1 MINNKTDIIGYM
13 QLFFKFWPIGSP
25 EEAYYMEYK
34 CDFTKPLNEDFFKYI
49 LGSFGKICEEQDE
62 KKRIFEG
69 KYIDY
74 ETYASECLADA
85 ENFNTKKGL
94 CKKQLLVLYTIPC
107 SIDPDLNRGFL
118 YQGLLPLQYPCFSL
132 IIYLFRH
139 GFNTNGTVTRIF

>member
-34 CDFTKPLNEDFFKYI
+34 CDFTKPLNEDFFKYV
-49 LGSFGKICEEQDE
+49 LGTFGKVCEEQDE

-74 ETYASECLADA
+74 EPR
-85 ENFNTKKGL
+85 
-94 CKKQLLVLYTIPC
+94 Q
-107 SIDPDLNRGFL
+107 
-118 YQGLLPLQYPCFSL
+118 
-132 IIYLFRH
+132 IIYVVSYLILFNIMIR
-139 GFNTNGTVTRIF
+139 FVI

>member
-34 CDFTKPLNEDFFKYI
+34 CDFAKPLNEDFFKYV
-49 LGSFGKICEEQDE
+49 LGTFGKVCEEQDE

-74 ETYASECLADA
+74 ETYVSECLADA
-85 ENFNTKKGL
+85 ENFNTKKGRL
-94 CKKQLLVLYTIPC
+94 WNWFAARKRTFKNQPKLNYLPATI
-107 SIDPDLNRGFL
+107 NAAGFF
-118 YQGLLPLQYPCFSL
+118 YE
-132 IIYLFRH
+132 LFP
-139 GFNTNGTVTRIF
+139 

>member
-34 CDFTKPLNEDFFKYI
+34 CDFAKPLNEDFFKYV
-49 LGSFGKICEEQDE
+49 LGTFGKVCEEQDE

-74 ETYASECLADA
+74 ETYVSECLSNDKD
-85 ENFNTKKGL
+85 FSTQRTRFGT
-94 CKKQLLVLYTIPC
+94 C
-107 SIDPDLNRGFL
+107 
-118 YQGLLPLQYPCFSL
+118 LLPGKEPLKISQ
-132 IIYLFRH
+132 H
-139 GFNTNGTVTRIF
+139 

>member
-25 EEAYYMEYK
+25 DEAYYMEYK
-34 CDFTKPLNEDFFKYI
+34 GDFSKPLNEDFFKYV

-85 ENFNTKKGL
+85 ENFNTKKA
-94 CKKQLLVLYTIPC
+94 
-107 SIDPDLNRGFL
+107 GFGT
-118 YQGLLPLQYPCFSL
+118 GLLPGKEPLKISQ
-132 IIYLFRH
+132 
-139 GFNTNGTVTRIF
+139 N